1 MAKESG
7 AAAIDWV
14 AFEQVMAS
22 EITAIA
28 AKEIQSNPQ
37 NKYYAGAFYCFY
49 RDYETMH
56 LPLFSLNSNGKI
68 DPDIKWSPADFEFQ
82 AELFKN
88 PKLQTAMTTIE
99 AVYRDGGKEN
109 ADAVES
115 QFFKS
120 MINITKAISKS
131 LKETGLVNDDFIVYF
146 DDPDEEV
153 DLIIKCV
160 GKKTLERVAPELFE

>member
-7 AAAIDWV
+7 AAIDWA
-14 AFEQVMAS
+14 AFEQLMAS
-22 EITAIA
+22 EVAAIA
-28 AKEIQSNPQ
+28 AKQIRSNSQ
-37 NKYYAGAFYCFY
+37 KNYYAGAFYCFY

-131 LKETGLVNDDFIVYF
+131 LKESGLVNDDFIVYF

-153 DLIIKCV
+153 GLIIKCV
-160 GKKTLERVAPELFE
+160 GRKTLARVAPEILAW